1 MRGHMTK
8 CPYCIRGCVKDARS
22 AVYTKEQMAE
32 AINVAMVISAG
43 ASYAHTSIAMET
55 IAGLNEKEK
64 ARAAG

>member
-1 MRGHMTK
+1 
-8 CPYCIRGCVKDARS
+8 
-22 AVYTKEQMAE
+22 MAE